1 MPPCAGAI
9 LRNESGMP
17 GFRVTSWNELF
28 GPRGLPDDVRDTLSN
43 ALVDAIRNN
52 GELRQKMQA
61 LGVEPIGEGS
71 ARAEAF
77 FNEELARWK
86 TVIDRAGIKLEH

>member
-61 LGVEPIGEGS
+61 
-71 ARAEAF
+71 RAEAF